1 MHIINTPYLHRERH
15 TLNVHA
21 TTTHTQAQAQHIHTQ
36 EHVTVQLSSKIT
48 SARIPDT
55 SYMRSGGVPHMFC
68 THPPSGEKGCGS
80 NVSLAAAA

>member
-21 TTTHTQAQAQHIHTQ
+21 TTTTHTQAQAQHKHTQ

-48 SARIPDT
+48 SARIPDM
-55 SYMRSGGVPHMFC
+55 SHMHSGGVPHMFC
-68 THPPSGEKGCGS
+68 TPPLSDKKG
-80 NVSLAAAA
+80 VAVM